1 MTNIRDSRVEA
12 PPTNPPRHEG
22 ATAGERS
29 GAPQT
34 LELML
39 NMGPQHPATHGVF
52 RMELAIDGERVVDV
66 IPHIGYLHRGSEK
79 LCEHEIYSQIITLFD
94 RLDYVSNFNNELG
107 LMLAVEKLMGIEV
120 PERASY
126 IRMVLCE
133 LNRIA
138 SHLLFAGTFALDA
151 GALTPSL
158 YTFRD
163 REKIQALFEATS
175 GARMMH
181 NYFRVGGIKEDVAE
195 DFGARVTKLLG
206 ELERGIDEV
215 DRVLSFGEVFLARTK
230 GVGVIS
236 GPDAVDWGLSG
247 PTLRA
252 SSVPY
257 DVRVYEPYCL
267 YDRIDFG
274 VPVGSQGDTWDRYY
288 TRILEMRESVGIVR
302 QCLEQMQAGP
312 IMAPQRRIAR
322 PPKGEVYAH
331 AENPR
336 GDFGV
341 YIVSDGGEKPYRLKV
356 RPPSYC
362 NLMALRDLVVGQW
375 VADAV
380 VILGSLDIVLGEVDR

>member
-1 MTNIRDSRVEA
+1 MTAHV
-12 PPTNPPRHEG
+12 PG
-22 ATAGERS
+22 AAGS
-29 GAPQT
+29 PQT
-34 LELML
+34 LDMMV

-52 RMELAIDGERVVDV
+52 RMELAIDGERVVGL

-107 LMLAVEKLMGIEV
+107 LVLAVEKLMEIQV

-126 IRMVLCE
+126 VRMILCE

-138 SHLLFAGTFALDA
+138 SHLLFVGTFALDA
-151 GALTPSL
+151 GAMTPSL

-163 REKIQALFEATS
+163 REMIQALFEATS

-181 NYFRVGGIKEDVAE
+181 NFFRVGGIKEDVAD
-195 DFGARVTKLLG
+195 DFVVRVDRLLG

-215 DRVLSFGEVFLARTK
+215 DGMLSFGEVLLARTK

-236 GPDAVDWGLSG
+236 GPDAIDWGMSG
-247 PTLRA
+247 PCLRA
-252 SSVPY
+252 SNVPY
-257 DVRVYEPYCL
+257 DVRIDEPYCL
-267 YDRIDFG
+267 YDRVEFG
-274 VPVGSQGDTWDRYY
+274 VPVGTQGDSWDRYY
-288 TRILEMRESVGIVR
+288 TRVVEMRESVKIVR
-302 QCLEQMQAGP
+302 QCLAQLQPGP
-312 IMAPQRRIAR
+312 IMAQLRRIAR

-341 YIVSDGGEKPYRLKV
+341 YIVSDGGERPYRLKV

-362 NLMALRDLVVGQW
+362 NLMPLRDLVVGSYI
-375 VADAV
+375 ADAV